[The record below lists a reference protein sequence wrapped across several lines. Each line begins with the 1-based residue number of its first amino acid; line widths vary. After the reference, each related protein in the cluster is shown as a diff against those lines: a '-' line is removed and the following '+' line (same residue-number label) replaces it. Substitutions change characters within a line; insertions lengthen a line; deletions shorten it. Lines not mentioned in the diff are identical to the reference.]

1 LPCLT
6 RSAAAKSGAV
16 KVTPNK
22 EEVQPA
28 PVPGTLGAVLY
39 AGSTRPASLEKDWV
53 DLVRAIAA
61 HDQSALHALYER
73 AHRPVFTLIMRITC
87 NRETAD
93 EVTLDV
99 FHEVWRR
106 ASSYDPAGGSV
117 LGWIMNQA
125 RSRAIDRLR
134 FENRQKRT
142 NPLGD
147 DWRQPTAAQ
156 DSEDAIAFRQQRE
169 GLRDALALLTAE
181 ERQAIETAYFGE
193 FTYEEAALRL
203 NQPLGTVKTR
213 IRSALSKLRHAL
225 AGGTTT

>member
-1 LPCLT
+1 VDST
-6 RSAAAKSGAV
+6 SRSEA
-16 KVTPNK
+16 TLR
-22 EEVQPA
+22 E

-39 AGSTRPASLEKDWV
+39 ANKARPAILEKEWV
-53 DLVRAIAA
+53 ELVAAIAA
-61 HDQSALHALYER
+61 RDQASLHALFHR

-87 NRETAD
+87 NRETAE

-106 ASSYDPAGGSV
+106 AALYDPAGGTV

-134 FENRQKRT
+134 FEGRQKRT

-147 DWRQPTAAQ
+147 DWRQPTAPR
-156 DSEDAIAFRQQRE
+156 DSEDAIAFGQQRE
-169 GLRDALALLTAE
+169 RLRRVLPILTEE

-193 FTYEEAALRL
+193 LTYREVALRL
-203 NQPLGTVKTR
+203 DQPLGTVKTR
-213 IRSALSKLRHAL
+213 IRSGLAKLRQAL
-225 AGGTTT
+225 AGGAST